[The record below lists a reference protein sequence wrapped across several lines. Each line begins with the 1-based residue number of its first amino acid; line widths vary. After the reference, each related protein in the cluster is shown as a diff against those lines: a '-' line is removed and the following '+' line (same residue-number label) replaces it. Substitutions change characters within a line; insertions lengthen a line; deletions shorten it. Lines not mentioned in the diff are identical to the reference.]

1 MHITFNGT
9 SSSNVDKVTTAHQ
22 TASSAARK
30 AESGYALDISGTVTE
45 NTAYGFHKSQGVHGR
60 TAEEVMQAAGSE
72 DLTLYRNYMT
82 VMSHSM
88 SDEDFARLQKEGRSL
103 TDVEIED
110 AVTIL
115 DTIKAEMIK
124 GGANIVGYTDDIDME
139 KLADMTGSMAFAEQ
153 LVKAFAMED
162 IPVTQE
168 NVEQAMEAFSRGTE
182 LTELS
187 EGAVKYMV
195 TNEMVPD
202 IDNLYLAE
210 HAGAVDASRQGQGYF
225 AEELPGYYAQK
236 ASAADTER
244 LQTQVEKIIEKA
256 GYSVTEETLADSYWL
271 IEKGVPFTEES
282 FRLMEELKEVE
293 LPAQAEELFSA
304 IAGALAEG
312 RPAGE
317 ANLAEG
323 KDRKSVV

>member
-88 SDEDFARLQKEGRSL
+88 SDEDFARMQKEGRSL
-103 TDVEIED
+103 TDVDIED

-139 KLADMTGSMAFAEQ
+139 KLADMTGSIAFAEQ

-168 NVEQAMEAFSRGTE
+168 NVEQAMEAFSRGKE
-182 LTELS
+182 LT
-187 EGAVKYMV
+187 
-195 TNEMVPD
+195 
-202 IDNLYLAE
+202 
-210 HAGAVDASRQGQGYF
+210 
-225 AEELPGYYAQK
+225 
-236 ASAADTER
+236 
-244 LQTQVEKIIEKA
+244 
-256 GYSVTEETLADSYWL
+256 
-271 IEKGVPFTEES
+271 
-282 FRLMEELKEVE
+282 
-293 LPAQAEELFSA
+293 
-304 IAGALAEG
+304 
-312 RPAGE
+312 
-317 ANLAEG
+317 
-323 KDRKSVV
+323 